1 MEKYKKLIDQKDI
14 LLTLAKS
21 KKKLRDSIILNSDS
35 KLIQSI
41 CEIILN
47 LLTGNLDINKD
58 TLEKLA
64 KYKHLEI

>member
-1 MEKYKKLIDQKDI
+1 MEKYQNIIDQKDV

-21 KKKLRDSIILNSDS
+21 KKKIRNSLISNSDS

-47 LLTGNLDINKD
+47 LLSGNLEFNKD
-58 TLEKLA
+58 TLGKLV
-64 KYKHLEI
+64 KYKQM